1 MLFLPCSNQFFK
13 ANAEDADELGGFAD
27 DTPMTAP
34 ADAVASTDADN
45 DEVDLAGAI
54 WATAQPTPTAATTGS
69 PVDQADPEAG
79 TLAAVPA
86 KEAPPELVAMIQQ
99 IDDRAVLS
107 AVQGII
113 TQRDQ
118 ELFAFQEV
126 EAARLMEM
134 IQAAGLE
141 DLMAQRLGIAPK
153 SQGSKGSAKAKGK
166 MKPKYRLP
174 TGETWTGV
182 GMMKREF
189 KAALEQG
196 AKLDDFLITE
206 ALEEPAL

>member
-1 MLFLPCSNQFFK
+1 MLFLPSSNQFFK

-34 ADAVASTDADN
+34 AEAVASTDADN

-118 ELFAFQEV
+118 ELFAFQQDEV
-126 EAARLMEM
+126 ARILEM
-134 IQAAGLE
+134 IQAAGIQ
-141 DLMAQRLGIAPK
+141 DLMAQRMGLAP
-153 SQGSKGSAKAKGK
+153 GSKGTKGSAKGK